1 MQGLVPSPCLRFGG
15 TGHGA
20 CAIGELT
27 VLGGFAL
34 GQFGVDSRLVD
45 RVDGAQRVDDGPA
58 EVVVDFQTVECH
70 GTVEQALRVGDE
82 RLVAR
87 LAVAQV
93 GGDELELFVGAGLA

>member
-1 MQGLVPSPCLRFGG
+1 MASSASIPAWSIAF
-15 TGHGA
+15 
-20 CAIGELT
+20 
-27 VLGGFAL
+27 
-34 GQFGVDSRLVD
+34 
-45 RVDGAQRVDDGPA
+45 DGAQRVDDGPA

-93 GGDELELFVGAGLA
+93 GGDELELFVGAAWPDPPA